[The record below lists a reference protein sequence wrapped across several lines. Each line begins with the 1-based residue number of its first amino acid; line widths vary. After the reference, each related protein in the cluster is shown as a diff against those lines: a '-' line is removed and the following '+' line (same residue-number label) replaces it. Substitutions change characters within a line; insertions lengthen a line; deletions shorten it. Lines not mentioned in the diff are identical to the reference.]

1 MRVGRMLGLVGV
13 LWSLG
18 AAVPCSGG
26 LKFAEVGGHAA
37 IGFGHLFTSDTT
49 ATPGGS
55 ISIGGGVDYP
65 LTPTLRAGVD
75 VGYHLLGSR
84 TLTQGT
90 LTSGIDYSVFEA
102 LALLH
107 WTPLS
112 RGPALVV
119 SGGPGLFVAKASL
132 APTSVGATFSP
143 QAIEQTRLGAG
154 LSLAVTRRRASPV
167 RVGIELGVRM
177 IPLEHVTWTVASARI
192 LMLY

>member
-1 MRVGRMLGLVGV
+1 MRLGRMVVLIGVVWGLT
-13 LWSLG
+13 
-18 AAVPCSGG
+18 AAAPCSAG
-26 LKFAEVGGHAA
+26 LRFAEVDGHVA

-55 ISIGGGVDYP
+55 ISIGGGIDYP
-65 LTPTLRAGVD
+65 LTPTLRAGLD

-107 WTPLS
+107 WTPLGH
-112 RGPALVV
+112 GPQLIV
-119 SGGPGLFVAKASL
+119 SGGPGLFSARASL

-143 QAIEQTRLGAG
+143 QAVEETRVGGA
-154 LSLAVTRRRASPV
+154 LSLAVTRRKLSPV
-167 RVGIELGVRM
+167 RVGLEVGVRM
-177 IPLEHVTWTVASARI
+177 IPLEQFTWTVASARI
-192 LMLY
+192 VMLY

>member
-1 MRVGRMLGLVGV
+1 MRLGRLIVLVGV
-13 LWSLG
+13 LCGLG
-18 AAVPCSGG
+18 AVPCSAG
-26 LKFAEVGGHAA
+26 LRFDQVRGHAA
-37 IGFGHLFTSDTT
+37 IGFGRLFTSDTT

-65 LTPTLRAGVD
+65 LTPKLSAGLD

-107 WTPLS
+107 WTPLDH
-112 RGPALVV
+112 GPQLVV
-119 SGGPGLFVAKASL
+119 SAGPGLFSARGSL
-132 APTSVGATFSP
+132 APTSVGASFSP
-143 QAIEQTRLGAG
+143 QAVEQTRLGAG
-154 LSLAVTRRRASPV
+154 LGLAVTRRRPAPV
-167 RVGIELGVRM
+167 RVGIELGARIV
-177 IPLEHVTWTVASARI
+177 PLEHFTWTVASARI